1 MNGKFMSTFDT
12 QGIMG
17 AYATSTAK
25 CVCVSRQ
32 LGDVPVI
39 ATPEKAYDKMMQSC
53 AFDAAM

>member
-25 CVCVSRQ
+25 CVCISTVRRRARHSY
-32 LGDVPVI
+32 
-39 ATPEKAYDKMMQSC
+39 A
-53 AFDAAM
+53 